1 MEAVAVIPPVTAG
14 RMALTLPPLVFD
26 EDLLTFP
33 TSLMMDER
41 KAAGLIPQQFSIVV
55 KIQMLK
61 RKTGT

>member
-1 MEAVAVIPPVTAG
+1 MAVIPPVTAG
-14 RMALTLPPLVFD
+14 RMALTLPPLGFD

-41 KAAGLIPQQFSIVV
+41 KAAGLIPQQFSMVV